1 MDLVAPKDVWDKIK
15 TAAKVHV
22 VDSNGQKVWRNP
34 KDIEPTDKVILKNNS
49 EPITMD
55 GNPGRPTGKKKEPKT
70 DGGVEGV
77 QIGAAVQELIANK
90 SKRRDRYLRRDKLLR
105 TTDKDP
111 DSSDVMDLILKE
123 LASEAAALGFER
135 VELENEGK
143 NVSEVSSRRTRIL
156 EKTGE
161 IWLKRQERLK
171 DVGVVDMDTPAIK
184 AFMKAIVD
192 TFQESMVELKF
203 RPEAITSLLNKVANR
218 IDDEWKVAVRKKMK
232 KATG

>member
-70 DGGVEGV
+70 EGGVEGI

-171 DVGVVDMDTPAIK
+171 DVGVVDLDTPAIK

-203 RPEAITSLLNKVANR
+203 RPEAITSLLNKVASR